1 MQKFDAYLFDL
12 DGTLLDS
19 LGMWSGLD
27 GVFLAKRGLSAGPDY
42 TAAVSAMSFEGAAA
56 YTVGRFGL
64 AETPEQ
70 LVREWESL
78 AETAY
83 RESIPLK
90 PGAEG
95 FLRRAKASGGKLAV
109 ATALPPRLYGP
120 VLTRNGVF
128 GLFDA
133 FASVGEVKRGK
144 GFPDVYLLAAERL
157 GVQPARCAV
166 FEDVLPGIRGAKA
179 AGMTAVGF
187 YDAASAP
194 DEARIRAE
202 ADMYLEAWPSG
213 EEKWEKQEVAKQ
225 DVRF

>member
-27 GVFLAKRGLSAGPDY
+27 GVFLKKRGLFAGPDY
-42 TAAVSAMSFEGAAA
+42 TAAVSAMSFEEAAA
-56 YTVGRFGL
+56 YTLRRFSL
-64 AETPEQ
+64 AETPAE
-70 LVREWESL
+70 LIREWESL
-78 AETAY
+78 AEEAY
-83 RESIPLK
+83 RENILLK

-95 FLRRAKASGGKLAV
+95 FLQQLKASGGKLAV

-120 VLTRNGVF
+120 VLTRNGVYE
-128 GLFDA
+128 LFDA

-157 GVQPARCAV
+157 GVPPARCVV

-179 AGMTAVGF
+179 AGMAAFGF
-187 YDAASAP
+187 YDPAAAP
-194 DEARIRAE
+194 DEAQIRAE
-202 ADMYLEAWPSG
+202 ADAYLEAWPSG
-213 EEKWEKQEVAKQ
+213 GWEWKK
-225 DVRF
+225 